1 MRFVVLGYD
10 DVDDGAAT
18 PAAPP
23 QEPAHPHDSSQRRAR
38 TGAAEPAS
46 SPHWAAL
53 APSSAATTVRDGVLT
68 PGAWPGTDPRLSSVC
83 VLDARDLDA
92 VVDLVRGLPGV
103 VEIRPAEAR

>member
-10 DVDDGAAT
+10 EVDERPAT
-18 PAAPP
+18 STAPP
-23 QEPAHPHDSSQRRAR
+23 EEPAPGAGAR
-38 TGAAEPAS
+38 AS
-46 SPHWAAL
+46 SALWAAL
-53 APSSAATTVRDGVLT
+53 SPSSAATTVRDGVLT

>member
-10 DVDDGAAT
+10 DVDDGAGASAT
-18 PAAPP
+18 PP
-23 QEPAHPHDSSQRRAR
+23 QETPRDSSEPRGRVRA
-38 TGAAEPAS
+38 AAVAS
-46 SPHWAAL
+46 SAHWAAL
-53 APSSAATTVRDGVLT
+53 SPSSAATTVRGGVLA

-103 VEIRPAEAR
+103 VEIRPAEAL